1 MKVYWTDFLKTL
13 MDFQMRQHETYLR
26 AFTKIF
32 RRVDTDSDGIVNE
45 EQFNEMLANTGL
57 DLDKDTVRYFLQ
69 VLDPC
74 NL

>member
-1 MKVYWTDFLKTL
+1 
-13 MDFQMRQHETYLR
+13 
-26 AFTKIF
+26 
-32 RRVDTDSDGIVNE
+32 VDTDSDGIVNE